1 MISISFKTLLTR
13 LNPNESHSQEKT
25 EAKVQDNELKHKG
38 EQNGDTE
45 MVTPTLKRRRSASPS
60 DNRGALM
67 EQFVISS
74 SYVEYQLSANLV
86 ALISSLVGPH
96 ITASTASAAI
106 TALCHEIQC
115 PNEIF
120 DGDDSGDHVLG
131 SSPEDILEREHRDEG
146 TEAGG
151 GLGELDKKNPTLV
164 SPLECRMLVLNSI
177 AQSQCLCYVFSVDF
191 RDLIDWRK
199 LELVVMYCLFILL
212 PLAYGVVNI
221 LKKKDGS
228 NNVNSPLSGNR
239 GQRASSGGGGGSR
252 RLSVSKDTDE
262 FVAYTVHIPPTPGR
276 GTTSEFQNSLL
287 ESRKSAAGGPHIGS
301 YVKDTLYTGGF
312 NSVTIGIDL

>member
-1 MISISFKTLLTR
+1 M
-13 LNPNESHSQEKT
+13 E
-25 EAKVQDNELKHKG
+25 
-38 EQNGDTE
+38 
-45 MVTPTLKRRRSASPS
+45 TPTLKRRRSASPS

-96 ITASTASAAI
+96 ITASAASTAI

-131 SSPEDILEREHRDEG
+131 SSPEDILEREYRDEG

-177 AQSQCLCYVFSVDF
+177 AQSHCLCYVISMDF
-191 RDLIDWRK
+191 RYYRLMEMNMVDLVLNDC
-199 LELVVMYCLFILL
+199 VLFIYLTSFGIWSL
-212 PLAYGVVNI
+212 
-221 LKKKDGS
+221 
-228 NNVNSPLSGNR
+228 
-239 GQRASSGGGGGSR
+239 
-252 RLSVSKDTDE
+252 E
-262 FVAYTVHIPPTPGR
+262 YTEEER
-276 GTTSEFQNSLL
+276 W
-287 ESRKSAAGGPHIGS
+287 
-301 YVKDTLYTGGF
+301 
-312 NSVTIGIDL
+312 